1 MVPQILEN
9 PVVILKSR
17 TQDNSIT
24 LFGDV
29 TAANGERVMAAL
41 HLTPRAGGDM
51 ETEFTLLASAYG
63 RSEENIRNLLN
74 NSEVLYLDPNKN
86 RTNTWL
92 MQLRVQ
98 FPSGQPAYGPIGTI
112 TYHDGEV
119 KISGVPYTQYM
130 QGGTTAYTPQYSI
143 SENFA
148 DEIDT
153 ESQSFASAD

>member
-1 MVPQILEN
+1 
-9 PVVILKSR
+9 
-17 TQDNSIT
+17 
-24 LFGDV
+24 
-29 TAANGERVMAAL
+29 
-41 HLTPRAGGDM
+41 
-51 ETEFTLLASAYG
+51 
-63 RSEENIRNLLN
+63 
-74 NSEVLYLDPNKN
+74 
-86 RTNTWL
+86 

-119 KISGVPYTQYM
+119 KISGVPYSQYM

-153 ESQSFASAD
+153 EKSSFAQQIEAYKRGEFP